1 MSLHAMIFY
10 NFTRRKNMSASR
22 CGWVKLSDPIYVA
35 YHDDEW
41 GKPLQDDRALFE
53 LFSLETQSAGLS
65 WLTILK
71 KREGY
76 REAFEGFD
84 LDKVAGY
91 RDEDVER
98 ILQSGLVVKSRP
110 KIEAII
116 SNARGF
122 VEIKKEYGSLDNYFW
137 GKVGGKPI
145 INDVADYKE
154 AACTSYISDAMTKE
168 LKKRGFKFIGS
179 TTIYAFMQACGMV
192 DDHEN
197 SCCCKMK

>member
-1 MSLHAMIFY
+1 MSV
-10 NFTRRKNMSASR
+10 SR
-22 CGWVKLSDPIYVA
+22 CGWVKLSDPVYVA
-35 YHDDEW
+35 YHDEEW
-41 GKPLQDDRALFE
+41 GKALHDDRKLFE

-84 LDKVAGY
+84 LHKVAHYGKT
-91 RDEDVER
+91 DIER
-98 ILQSGLVVKSRP
+98 ILNSGLVVKSRP

-116 SNARGF
+116 GNAQGF
-122 VEIKKEYGSLDNYFW
+122 LEIQREFGSLENYFW
-137 GKVGGKPI
+137 GKVGGKTI
-145 INDVADYKE
+145 VNDIPDYKK
-154 AACTSYISDAMTKE
+154 AACTSEISDTITKE

-192 DDHEN
+192 NDHEN
-197 SCCCKMK
+197 GCICKNR

>member
-1 MSLHAMIFY
+1 VVTVID
-10 NFTRRKNMSASR
+10 KQR
-22 CGWVKLSDPIYVA
+22 CGWVKLSDPLYVA
-35 YHDDEW
+35 YHDEEW
-41 GKPLQDDRALFE
+41 GKPLHNDRALFE

-65 WLTILK
+65 WLTVLK

-84 LDKVAGY
+84 LQKVAMY
-91 RDEDVER
+91 TDDDVDR
-98 ILQSGLVVKSRP
+98 IMKSGLVIKSRP

-116 SNARGF
+116 SNAKGF
-122 VEIKKEYGSLDNYFW
+122 LDIVREFGSIESYFW
-137 GKVGGKPI
+137 GKVGGVQI
-145 INDVADYKE
+145 INNVPYFKDAQ
-154 AACTSYISDAMTKE
+154 CTSCISDEITYE

-197 SCCCKMK
+197 GCFCK

>member
-1 MSLHAMIFY
+1 MSGL
-10 NFTRRKNMSASR
+10 R
-22 CGWVKLSDPIYVA
+22 CGWVKLSDPLYVA
-35 YHDDEW
+35 YHDQEW
-41 GKPLQDDRALFE
+41 GKPLHDDRALFE

-76 REAFEGFD
+76 REVFEGFD
-84 LDKVAGY
+84 LEKVASY
-91 RDEDVER
+91 TDEDVER
-98 ILQSGLVVKSRP
+98 ILHSGLVVRSRP

-116 SNARGF
+116 SNARVF
-122 VEIKKEYGSLDNYFW
+122 VEITKEYGSLDAYFW
-137 GKVGGKPI
+137 GKVGSKPI
-145 INDVADYKE
+145 INDVKHYRS
-154 AACTSYISDAMTKE
+154 AACTSDISDAMTKE

-197 SCCCKMK
+197 SCLCKQKCT